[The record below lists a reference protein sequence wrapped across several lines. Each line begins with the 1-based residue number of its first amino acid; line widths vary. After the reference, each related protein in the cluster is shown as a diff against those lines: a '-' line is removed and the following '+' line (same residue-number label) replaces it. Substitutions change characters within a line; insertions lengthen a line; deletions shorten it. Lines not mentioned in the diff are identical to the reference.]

1 MQKNFCEQ
9 KNILPRRR
17 PGQDIF
23 LELSY
28 FTSSMIAVSAA
39 SPRRRPGQDIFLE
52 LSYFTSSMIA
62 VSAASPRRTPVRM
75 MRV

>member
-9 KNILPRRR
+9 KNILPRRE
-17 PGQDIF
+17 PEQDIF
-23 LELSY
+23 ELSY
-28 FTSSMIAVSAA
+28 FTSSM
-39 SPRRRPGQDIFLE
+39 
-52 LSYFTSSMIA
+52 TA

>member
-9 KNILPRRR
+9 KNILPR
-17 PGQDIF
+17 Q
-23 LELSY
+23 
-28 FTSSMIAVSAA
+28 
-39 SPRRRPGQDIFLE
+39 RPGQDIFLE